1 MSIETIL
8 AELTQALRD
17 NTAAANLLTQSLAG
31 RSAPAAK
38 DAADKVVK
46 TETKPAAKKEAE
58 VKKEEP
64 KPEVKEEPKDDV
76 KEETGAVDYATVR
89 ALVLKLAP
97 NNREGVQAINAKHGI
112 EKLPSLLDDPKD
124 FTTVNN
130 QATLEAVYADLQAL
144 DV

>member
-8 AELTQALRD
+8 ADLTQALRD

-38 DAADKVVK
+38 EAADKVAK
-46 TETKPAAKKEAE
+46 TETKPASKKEVE

-64 KPEVKEEPKDDV
+64 KPEVKEEPKV
-76 KEETGAVDYATVR
+76 KEETGAVDYGTVR

-112 EKLPSLLDDPKD
+112 EKLPALLDDPKD
-124 FTTVNN
+124 FTTVND